1 MFSVLKTFEI
11 PMVKL
16 KIIVMRQEKLNGR
29 PPKEQHKKRS
39 YQVNVKLMTEE
50 YYYLKSQASKAAM
63 PINDYVR
70 SAIRSK
76 EVRQRLIPE
85 LNLHIREL
93 CGMANNIN
101 QLAKKANQAGF
112 TTVSLECSVFME
124 MIDDIIQRI
133 KDDGKNNMWG

>member
-1 MFSVLKTFEI
+1 
-11 PMVKL
+11 
-16 KIIVMRQEKLNGR
+16 MRQEKLNGR

-93 CGMANNIN
+93 CGMANR
-101 QLAKKANQAGF
+101 KE
-112 TTVSLECSVFME
+112 TTEEALVRLDESFL
-124 MIDDIIQRI
+124 QKRR
-133 KDDGKNNMWG
+133 

>member
-1 MFSVLKTFEI
+1 M
-11 PMVKL
+11 
-16 KIIVMRQEKLNGR
+16 
-29 PPKEQHKKRS
+29 
-39 YQVNVKLMTEE
+39 KLMTEE

>member
-1 MFSVLKTFEI
+1 
-11 PMVKL
+11 
-16 KIIVMRQEKLNGR
+16 MRQEKLNGR

-76 EVRQRLIPE
+76 EVRQRL
-85 LNLHIREL
+85 HIREL

>member
-1 MFSVLKTFEI
+1 
-11 PMVKL
+11 
-16 KIIVMRQEKLNGR
+16 MRQEKLNGR

-39 YQVNVKLMTEE
+39 YQVNVNLMTEE